1 MEATVLAEEPV
12 IDLTMLEHTDAP
24 LRTHIS
30 HGRGRGRGGT
40 PQNLIIYGAIDA
52 ERSDAT
58 NTHEI
63 IPALDDSDDMN
74 PRSVTAP
81 PEAKRSRI
89 SALGVAASAPPNG
102 GPTSR
107 CADFSA
113 GASAA
118 ATTRSKTTAGA
129 AWTSGRRTTRRRT
142 KREVANS

>member
-1 MEATVLAEEPV
+1 METTVLAEEPV
-12 IDLTMLEHTDAP
+12 KDLKILEHTDAP

-63 IPALDDSDDMN
+63 IPALKDSDDMN

-89 SALGVAASAPPNG
+89 SALGVAVSAPPNG
-102 GPTSR
+102 VAAPISAPVLPLPPRRGPGR
-107 CADFSA
+107 PP
-113 GASAA
+113 
-118 ATTRSKTTAGA
+118 
-129 AWTSGRRTTRRRT
+129 GRRGRAAGGQQDAERKGRLRT
-142 KREVANS
+142 LNF